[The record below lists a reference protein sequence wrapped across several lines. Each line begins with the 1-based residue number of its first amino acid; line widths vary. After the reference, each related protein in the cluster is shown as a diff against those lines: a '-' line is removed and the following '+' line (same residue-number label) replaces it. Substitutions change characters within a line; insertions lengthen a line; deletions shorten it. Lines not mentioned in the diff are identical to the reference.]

1 MLNNFSW
8 VIPQK
13 LAGSA
18 LPGGYACR
26 DSAVLSDLLDLHR
39 RGVRCLVSLTSSA
52 SHFGPLCRQAGLIW
66 HYFPISDFSVPPDAK
81 DFQLLVSRIIDHI
94 QRGQPVCAHCYAG
107 IGRTGLV
114 LCCTVG
120 RYLQLSGAEAIRTVQ
135 ALRPALETGE
145 QERFV
150 HTFLE

>member
-1 MLNNFSW
+1 MLDNFSW
-8 VIPQK
+8 VIPHK
-13 LAGSA
+13 LAGAA
-18 LPGGYACR
+18 LPGGYTGS
-26 DSAVLSDLLDLHR
+26 DSAELSDLRDLHR

-66 HYFPISDFSVPPDAK
+66 HYFPISDFGIPPDAR
-81 DFQLLVSRIIDHI
+81 DFHLLVSLIIGHI
-94 QRGQPVCAHCYAG
+94 QRGEPVCAHCYAG

-114 LCCTVG
+114 LCCVVG

-135 ALRPALETGE
+135 ILRPALETGE

-150 HTFLE
+150 HKFLE